1 MKICKNIM
9 GDIGKSTK
17 IWRLLCISF
26 FTGLILSSCGVYT
39 LKDVN
44 FPPDIK
50 TVKLNFFDNKSR
62 YISPILAPRLNE
74 RLQQKIINQT
84 PLKRSTSDEADYVIS
99 GWISDYYVTTSAI
112 VNQQVAT
119 NNLNVNVH
127 VILKNNKNQKEDE
140 YDVNKAFPFSGNK
153 SLQQV
158 ETELTDDIVR
168 GMVDE
173 IFNRLFS
180 NW

>member
-1 MKICKNIM
+1 MKKPIYIPIRNLSK
-9 GDIGKSTK
+9 KK
-17 IWRLLCISF
+17 RWLVLLPCLMF
-26 FTGLILSSCGVYT
+26 LFILSSCGVYT

-50 TVKLNFFDNKSR
+50 TVKLNFFENKAR
-62 YISPILAPRLNE
+62 FINPLLAPRLNE
-74 RLQQKIINQT
+74 RLQQKVINQT

-99 GWISDYYVTTSAI
+99 GYISDYYPTTSAI

-127 VILKNNKNQKEDE
+127 ITLKNNKTQKEEE

-153 SLQQV
+153 NLEQV
-158 ETELTDDIVR
+158 GAELTDDIVR
-168 GMVDE
+168 GVTDE